1 MKTYITYGIIG
12 VVLLFLS
19 MSGCSKFNNMAV
31 KEETVESST
40 GDLQAQYQRR
50 MDLIPNLVGIVE
62 SYANFEKSV
71 LVDVT
76 NARASAT
83 QVKID
88 PTNIKSLEQFDA
100 AQAQVSSSL
109 SRLMVVMEKY
119 PDLKANDQFISLQA
133 EVSGTENRI
142 TVSRKDFNETVK
154 SYNQY
159 IKQFPSNLWAKMFGY
174 SKKEYFTADANAKY
188 APKIK
193 MNIQ

>member
-1 MKTYITYGIIG
+1 MKKYVTYGIIG

-31 KEETVESST
+31 KEETVESAT
-40 GDLQAQYQRR
+40 GNLQAQYQRR

-62 SYANFEKSV
+62 SYANFEKSA
-71 LVDVT
+71 LTDIT

-88 PTNIKSLEQFDA
+88 PTNLKSLQQFDA

-119 PDLKANDQFISLQA
+119 PDLKANEQFIGLQA
-133 EVSGTENRI
+133 EVAGTENRI
-142 TVSRKDFNETVK
+142 TISRNDFNETVQA
-154 SYNQY
+154 YNKY
-159 IKQFPSNLWAKMFGY
+159 IKQFPSNLWAKLFGY
-174 SKKEYFTADANAKY
+174 SKKEYFQADANAKY

-193 MNIQ
+193 MDIK